1 MQGRGARMT
10 PEPGG
15 SENSRR
21 DADRVPSYCGE
32 LAFAS
37 FGRIFDVL
45 DDVFDPPILRVS
57 LA

>member
-1 MQGRGARMT
+1 MT

-21 DADRVPSYCGE
+21 DADRVLFYCGE

-45 DDVFDPPILRVS
+45 EDVFDPPILRVS